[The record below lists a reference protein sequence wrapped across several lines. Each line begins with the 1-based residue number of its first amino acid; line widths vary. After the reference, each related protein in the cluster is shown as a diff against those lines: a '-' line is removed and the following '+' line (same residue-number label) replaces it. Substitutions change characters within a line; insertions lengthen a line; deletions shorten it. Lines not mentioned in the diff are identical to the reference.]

1 MRDNPSNITRLIE
14 LGGVQDI
21 TRMMTRHV
29 SAAALMS
36 ANLTLLCHLCHRNN
50 DNKKMICEYGG
61 SRCVMTVLSHHYRDP
76 QVIEHALRCLANFSF
91 VEGLTSIVHA
101 HMQYICI
108 CTYICIYG
116 MCLMTLFFGKSEN
129 VAKLVKEQILEVVF
143 PLFNNHNE
151 NEKVLLLIQM
161 LREKQIQYSII
172 FSPCDENK
180 NENENENENDDTGD
194 DYSPKNVF
202 DDEKEQANTK
212 SETRKVVITRVNRRQ
227 STQPVNITPLQM
239 HEPLLKTRSKT
250 LGNLRSR
257 TVPTNTRSN
266 KTQTGNSTPL
276 ANKNWLRNVIPVNE
290 NAVIKNSELFVVI
303 VKVLT
308 NCCAGQEQNAV
319 YVARNVSVQIL
330 LGMEF
335 HTHSSSVL
343 LECGKLLANVAT
355 FQVAAPH
362 LMKKGTAKV
371 VYWALMYIQ
380 CIHIYIYMC
389 VYMFMN
395 CNLLTHIIEN
405 LKKKK
410 KRENA
415 KNVVVATKMIQ

>member
-1 MRDNPSNITRLIE
+1 MSQMFEEMERYVQAGHSNIPRLATSNIPALLCGVIQGQSQEHSEKTLLFPALQTVQKMIEHPQLHTIFSTLDIIKVTLEVIQKNMSNDSLLCKCVNVLNGLMRDNPSNITRLIE

-151 NEKVLLLIQM
+151 NEKVLLLICNVDDIEINK
-161 LREKQIQYSII
+161 LIFEICPSKFEEQYKKNININILHNWKDLYNYYKLELSNPISRNINIIMTIYYILIKYLKIIPNFNNNNDIIIHLIGIDSIEI
-172 FSPCDENK
+172 N
-180 NENENENENDDTGD
+180 
-194 DYSPKNVF
+194 
-202 DDEKEQANTK
+202 
-212 SETRKVVITRVNRRQ
+212 
-227 STQPVNITPLQM
+227 
-239 HEPLLKTRSKT
+239 
-250 LGNLRSR
+250 
-257 TVPTNTRSN
+257 
-266 KTQTGNSTPL
+266 
-276 ANKNWLRNVIPVNE
+276 
-290 NAVIKNSELFVVI
+290 
-303 VKVLT
+303 
-308 NCCAGQEQNAV
+308 
-319 YVARNVSVQIL
+319 
-330 LGMEF
+330 
-335 HTHSSSVL
+335 
-343 LECGKLLANVAT
+343 
-355 FQVAAPH
+355 
-362 LMKKGTAKV
+362 
-371 VYWALMYIQ
+371 
-380 CIHIYIYMC
+380 
-389 VYMFMN
+389 
-395 CNLLTHIIEN
+395 
-405 LKKKK
+405 
-410 KRENA
+410 
-415 KNVVVATKMIQ
+415 